1 MFIISSQ
8 CFIDFAFQFWFQI
21 RQDFKWIV
29 VLIDNTFSFLKIVS
43 GDDDLPKRDDIGER
57 RRKHELR
64 VLAGAGI
71 EPMDDDEDGICTV
84 DVDKD
89 ANMDDNDSG
98 TEESEDEFYKQV
110 KQLRAAKLAAKEEI
124 YSRYLSALCLKWKKL
139 ESSDWYIPVR
149 LICCV
154 HLHIPNW
161 NSISST
167 RLLCMYVF
175 MISIISY
182 FAMSFCKWENKFLFG
197 NCFQKQFSNL

>member
-1 MFIISSQ
+1 M
-8 CFIDFAFQFWFQI
+8 
-21 RQDFKWIV
+21 
-29 VLIDNTFSFLKIVS
+29 LIDNTFSFLKIVS

-139 ESSDWYIPVR
+139 ESSD
-149 LICCV
+149 
-154 HLHIPNW
+154 
-161 NSISST
+161 
-167 RLLCMYVF
+167 
-175 MISIISY
+175 
-182 FAMSFCKWENKFLFG
+182 
-197 NCFQKQFSNL
+197 

>member
-1 MFIISSQ
+1 M
-8 CFIDFAFQFWFQI
+8 
-21 RQDFKWIV
+21 
-29 VLIDNTFSFLKIVS
+29 LIDNTFSFLKIVS

-139 ESSDWYIPVR
+139 ESSDRYIPVR

-154 HLHIPNW
+154 HLHIP
-161 NSISST
+161 
-167 RLLCMYVF
+167 Y
-175 MISIISY
+175 
-182 FAMSFCKWENKFLFG
+182 
-197 NCFQKQFSNL
+197 